1 MGEIKIKRSSLLAQ
15 LIYRSILGGLIGLL
29 AYILVALILIGFI
42 YWTVDKLVK
51 VDGKTK
57 FENKINEEEMTD
69 IIHLLKKIN
78 KNINHLVKD
87 N

>member
-51 VDGKTK
+51 VDGKIK